1 MNGNSDQ
8 LAGSSSPPKQRT
20 STEQPG
26 PAPSE
31 YDDIHALVPRYL
43 RNVLTHYH
51 GDFFATGQTD
61 VIIFVQVMSEGFL
74 PIAAKYSP
82 TGNCAD
88 DDGENGTTIVL
99 PKLHRHRCVISPL
112 SDLHVSKSIRKKA
125 KKYRLTINRDLDAV
139 VACCHRQHGTN
150 WLYPE
155 VVDAFRTICAK
166 GAQGM
171 SAMVF
176 DDSKSP
182 SSPIGSCPVRLYS
195 VEIYSVRSGDLVAGE
210 LGYTVGS
217 IYTSLT
223 GFTVEDGAGSVQLA
237 ALGVLLSECGFSTW
251 DLGMDM
257 ESKRRIGAK
266 LMPRVEF
273 VNHVRTERRE
283 NPDVILSC
291 DAQRSNCKEILTGGV
306 PMDIDEGNGFKSS
319 TKKTGTT
326 PKRNGRKKPYAKKAT
341 HTLNETNV

>member
-1 MNGNSDQ
+1 MNGNSDL

-125 KKYRLTINRDLDAV
+125 KKYRLTIKPRLLLQNAERIGELDILQ
-139 VACCHRQHGTN
+139 CEDTDYMKHRQ
-150 WLYPE
+150 E
-155 VVDAFRTICAK
+155 
-166 GAQGM
+166 
-171 SAMVF
+171 
-176 DDSKSP
+176 
-182 SSPIGSCPVRLYS
+182 
-195 VEIYSVRSGDLVAGE
+195 
-210 LGYTVGS
+210 
-217 IYTSLT
+217 
-223 GFTVEDGAGSVQLA
+223 
-237 ALGVLLSECGFSTW
+237 
-251 DLGMDM
+251 
-257 ESKRRIGAK
+257 
-266 LMPRVEF
+266 
-273 VNHVRTERRE
+273 ER
-283 NPDVILSC
+283 
-291 DAQRSNCKEILTGGV
+291 
-306 PMDIDEGNGFKSS
+306 
-319 TKKTGTT
+319 
-326 PKRNGRKKPYAKKAT
+326 
-341 HTLNETNV
+341 